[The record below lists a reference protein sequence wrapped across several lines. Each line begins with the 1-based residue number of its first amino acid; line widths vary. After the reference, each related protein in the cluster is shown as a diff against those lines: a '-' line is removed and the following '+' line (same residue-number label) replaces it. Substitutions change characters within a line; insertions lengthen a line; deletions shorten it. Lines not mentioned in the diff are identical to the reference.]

1 MTDQINVREAIT
13 ALTEKPMLAT
23 SVERLLILNEIK
35 SEGKELPRPLRFS
48 SMLAKLLSR
57 VSVPLEP
64 HDLIAGR
71 CVDRLLTDEEEQIFR
86 EFRVHPDNP
95 RQTRIFPSCGHCSYD
110 WENLISRGLPGLRE
124 AALASLA
131 EKVEEKG
138 ASFDMNDWEGVIR
151 EYVIIKRKM
160 EKYEYSA
167 EEQKEIGRLKGS
179 LAGYATKSVLL
190 NAKKS
195 VDNINNQIEGG
206 IDGFFKSLME

>member
-1 MTDQINVREAIT
+1 MYQ
-13 ALTEKPMLAT
+13 
-23 SVERLLILNEIK
+23 LLGFVWC
-35 SEGKELPRPLRFS
+35 GKEKKRHTFMPICCFVHLFVYLRTWYNKKIYLRC
-48 SMLAKLLSR
+48 MKKGILICMA
-57 VSVPLEP
+57 
-64 HDLIAGR
+64 IAGAFA
-71 CVDRLLTDEEEQIFR
+71 LS
-86 EFRVHPDNP
+86 
-95 RQTRIFPSCGHCSYD
+95 SCGTRKSAIND
-110 WENLISRGLPGLRE
+110 
-124 AALASLA
+124 LASLA